1 MQPLD
6 VVDPDAIKFFWHIP
20 KAAGTYAKEI
30 FNAGYGLQ
38 PIADL
43 GTPLQLDIFFQRML
57 KRQPTLQDK
66 NFATKKCEL
75 IREATSKKITWNPRD
90 LDSCIEELSF
100 STRSHLCLP
109 DCLNFLATPILYQ
122 TEAIMAQTPRKAQ
135 VATILRE
142 PVSRFLSQ
150 FRYLKKAKWEPTYY
164 STNETVDQYVQ
175 RGYYERNWMVRML
188 SDSMKKKIITDV
200 ELGVAKQVLSRM
212 LVGFTD
218 NLADFFDRLE
228 VYWNIPQ
235 SSIERVKKNEL
246 MKKKVNVNTKPNA
259 IGTRASNQP
268 SDATLAILQHELRY
282 DIALFNYAKDV
293 LWDSQKTFSKNN
305 QSTI

>member
-1 MQPLD
+1 
-6 VVDPDAIKFFWHIP
+6 
-20 KAAGTYAKEI
+20 
-30 FNAGYGLQ
+30 
-38 PIADL
+38 
-43 GTPLQLDIFFQRML
+43 
-57 KRQPTLQDK
+57 
-66 NFATKKCEL
+66 
-75 IREATSKKITWNPRD
+75 
-90 LDSCIEELSF
+90 
-100 STRSHLCLP
+100 
-109 DCLNFLATPILYQ
+109 
-122 TEAIMAQTPRKAQ
+122 MAQTPRKAQ

-142 PVSRFLSQ
+142 PVSRFLSK
-150 FRYLKKAKWEPTYY
+150 FRYLKKAKWELTYH

-175 RGYYERNWMVRML
+175 KGDYERNWMVRLL
-188 SDSMKKKIITDV
+188 SDSMEKDFITDV